1 MSRKTQFEVHSAG
14 GQRHQLQPILLEV
27 EVHLK
32 FRFAAGSEEQVPLQS
47 HADGRRNHPDGSSE
61 TMQISINQHMHKVTT
76 GGRRLCSDVRLK
88 GWLFRSSPRPFEYPK
103 QECLGDPKGLTS
115 PSSSLPLLHAGKSLD
130 H

>member
-47 HADGRRNHPDGSSE
+47 HADGRRNHPDGSKH
-61 TMQISINQHMHKVTT
+61 TVIWKFRNNADINHSTHAQ
-76 GGRRLCSDVRLK
+76 GNNRRTPTILRCPTQGMAFSKLSTA
-88 GWLFRSSPRPFEYPK
+88 L
-103 QECLGDPKGLTS
+103 
-115 PSSSLPLLHAGKSLD
+115 
-130 H
+130 